1 MGRKQEYKETN
12 LEFLKE
18 LSSQEGVYA
27 LPCGIYYKVLETG
40 TGTVFPNVRSIVTV
54 HYKGSLIDGREF
66 DNSYERTCPD
76 ALRLSDVI
84 EGWQGALQKMHVG
97 DKWIIYIPY
106 AMGYG
111 IKSFDS
117 IPAYSTLVFEV
128 ELLGVA

>member
-54 HYKGSLIDGREF
+54 HYKGSLINGRVF
-66 DNSYERTCPD
+66 DNSYERNCPEASASAMYRWLATGAPTD
-76 ALRLSDVI
+76 ACGR
-84 EGWQGALQKMHVG
+84 
-97 DKWIIYIPY
+97 
-106 AMGYG
+106 
-111 IKSFDS
+111 
-117 IPAYSTLVFEV
+117 
-128 ELLGVA
+128 

>member
-54 HYKGSLIDGREF
+54 HYKGSLIIGCSIILMNVIVRK
-66 DNSYERTCPD
+66 
-76 ALRLSDVI
+76 LS
-84 EGWQGALQKMHVG
+84 AS
-97 DKWIIYIPY
+97 
-106 AMGYG
+106 AM
-111 IKSFDS
+111 
-117 IPAYSTLVFEV
+117 
-128 ELLGVA
+128 

>member
-54 HYKGSLIDGREF
+54 HYKGSLINGRVF
-66 DNSYERTCPD
+66 DNSYERNCPE
-76 ALRLSDVI
+76 AFRLCD
-84 EGWQGALQKMHVG
+84 
-97 DKWIIYIPY
+97 DN
-106 AMGYG
+106 
-111 IKSFDS
+111 SFKNS
-117 IPAYSTLVFEV
+117 KFVSLYSCFLPINT
-128 ELLGVA
+128 

>member
-54 HYKGSLIDGREF
+54 HYKGSLINGCSIILMNVIVRK
-66 DNSYERTCPD
+66 
-76 ALRLSDVI
+76 LS
-84 EGWQGALQKMHVG
+84 AS
-97 DKWIIYIPY
+97 
-106 AMGYG
+106 AM
-111 IKSFDS
+111 
-117 IPAYSTLVFEV
+117 
-128 ELLGVA
+128 